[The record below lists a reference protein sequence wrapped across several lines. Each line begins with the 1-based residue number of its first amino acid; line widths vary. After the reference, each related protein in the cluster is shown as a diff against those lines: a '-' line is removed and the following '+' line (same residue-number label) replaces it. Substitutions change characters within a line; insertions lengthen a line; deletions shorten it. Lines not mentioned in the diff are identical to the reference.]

1 MFTSKIQSILFLI
14 LIGINQW
21 GMAQDDCIVKLNEA
35 EKLYEQGKIE
45 KIPDLLSNCIE
56 TGFNKENKI
65 AALRLLTLVNLF
77 EDNQNKAEKTL
88 LEILK
93 EDPEFKINTA
103 IDPVEFVRLYNS
115 FNTEP
120 FMSFGIAL
128 GLNSSKPRLIE
139 TYTLYTFSDAS
150 PNYSSDGIG
159 FSAGF
164 KMNYHMNRAVD
175 ISFEP
180 VFTSISFKVVE
191 NSSSNTITT
200 MSESM
205 TFIDFPLFGSYSFY
219 KYKAFSFY
227 GELGMIYGML
237 ITSKL
242 NGQIT
247 YTDKEHADVEGASIT
262 TNEIRSPYLIQSS
275 LGLGTI
281 IKLNRSNL
289 QLCLRYKYGLN
300 NLIDPAQRD
309 LNFENITSEYSHL
322 DDDFSNTNF
331 SFTISYNREFY
342 LHNKKPGNK
351 TNFDVIK

>member
-1 MFTSKIQSILFLI
+1 MFTFKIQSILFLI

-139 TYTLYTFSDAS
+139 TFTNNAFNDAS
-150 PNYSSDGIG
+150 PVYSSDGIG
-159 FSAGF
+159 FSAGL
-164 KMNYHMNRAVD
+164 KMNYHLNRKVD
-175 ISFEP
+175 LSFEP
-180 VFTSISFKVVE
+180 VFTSIAFKVVE
-191 NSSSNTITT
+191 NSSSVSIST

-205 TFIDFPLFGSYSFY
+205 TFIDFPLYGSYSFY
-219 KYKAFSFY
+219 KYKALTFY
-227 GELGMIYGML
+227 GEFGMIYGML
-237 ITSKL
+237 VTSKL
-242 NGQIT
+242 NGLIT
-247 YTDKEHADVEGASIT
+247 YTDKSHPDFEGPTIT
-262 TNEIRSPYLIQSS
+262 TNEIRSPYLLQSS
-275 LGLGTI
+275 IGIGTSYKI
-281 IKLNRSNL
+281 DRGSF
-289 QLCLRYKYGLN
+289 QVCLRYKYGLN
-300 NLIDPAQRD
+300 NLVLPDQRFN
-309 LNFENITSEYSHL
+309 NFENITTDYNHQ
-322 DDDFSNTNF
+322 DDNFSNTNF

-342 LHNKKPGNK
+342 RHNKKPGNK